1 MRTERERLEQ
11 HRDAVLADIVE
22 LDQQVTDGEIPEQ
35 HAQRLRADYEAAV
48 ARALAALEQLPTEQP
63 RRPRAATGTIA
74 RRTAYVATIAVAA
87 LAAGVLLPR
96 YLAPR
101 PDNGTVSG
109 NVAQSQRGPA
119 TETKPA
125 SPPRD
130 LSTVSNAQMEA
141 VIARNPNVIGM
152 RLALAERYLEDD
164 NLDKAAEHYGT
175 ALEQQPDNPRVLA
188 GAGRLLLAQG
198 KPRLA
203 MTYADRALANAP
215 SSAAGLLLRAEIT
228 AAEPG
233 DARAVRPVLADLLA
247 RPALDSDLRRRAE
260 DLLRSLRSTSKEG
273 R

>member
-1 MRTERERLEQ
+1 MSTERERLEQ
-11 HRDAVLADIVE
+11 HRDQILADIVE
-22 LDQQVTDGEIPEQ
+22 LDHQVADGEIPEP
-35 HAQRLRADYEAAV
+35 HAQRLRTDYEAAA

-63 RRPRAATGTIA
+63 RRRKATTGTIA
-74 RRTAYVATIAVAA
+74 RRTVYAAAAVVAI
-87 LAAGVLLPR
+87 LAATVLLPR
-96 YLAPR
+96 SLAPR
-101 PDNGTVSG
+101 PEGGTVSG
-109 NVAQSQRGPA
+109 NVAESQAEPD
-119 TETKPA
+119 TPKQPP

-141 VIARNPNVIGM
+141 VIARNPNVVGM

-175 ALEQQPDNPRVLA
+175 ALKQQPDNPRVLA

-198 KPRLA
+198 KPRSA
-203 MTYADRALANAP
+203 MTYAGRALASDP
-215 SSAAGLLLRAEIT
+215 SSAAGLLLRAEIM

-233 DARAVRPVLADLLA
+233 DVRAVRTVVTDLLA

-260 DLLRSLRSTSKEG
+260 DLLRSLRSAPREG